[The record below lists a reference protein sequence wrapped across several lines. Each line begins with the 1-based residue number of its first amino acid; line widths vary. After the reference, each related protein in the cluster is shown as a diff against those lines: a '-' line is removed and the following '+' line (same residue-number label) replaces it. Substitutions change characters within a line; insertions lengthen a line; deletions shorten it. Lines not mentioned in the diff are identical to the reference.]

1 MLLGIQIL
9 GILFGLFMAYLTF
22 LHLKR
27 NEFTSKESIFWI
39 GIWAVF
45 IIVTVM
51 PGSLDFIVEDVLD
64 IARTMDF
71 FIIMGFMFLI
81 GITFYNYTLLRK
93 NQKKVEEV
101 VRKVAIQKAGK

>member
-9 GILFGLFMAYLTF
+9 GVLFGLFMAYITF
-22 LHLKR
+22 LHMKR

-39 GIWAVF
+39 AVWAAF
-45 IIVTVM
+45 IIVTIL
-51 PGSLDFIVEDVLD
+51 PGSLDFIVKD
-64 IARTMDF
+64 ILNISRTMDF
-71 FIIMGFMFLI
+71 FIISGFMFLI

-101 VRKVAIQKAGK
+101 VRKVAIEKAKK